1 MIANYRSRHRVKIFF
16 FVLAL
21 LIIGVIFV
29 FLNRTIRQIRVEE
42 RQKVLLWAEAVQRRN
57 SLLEYTSNLF
67 EKLKDEELQKVELW
81 RESQQ
86 LIMEVEDAQFLNFL
100 LRIISANKNIPIIL
114 TDAQRNVI
122 STMNLDEPV
131 PTGRQI
137 PPSVVARFSKYRP
150 LQVSNK
156 GTVINYLYYSDS
168 QIFNELQEMI
178 NDMIHSFIVE
188 IVQNAVSVP
197 VIITDSDTSHILAYG
212 NISEKFIPV
221 DEKKSVQNYVQEK
234 MSENVP
240 IQISLNP
247 KTSGLI
253 FYQDSVLIS
262 ELMYYPLMLLII
274 SVLLALI
281 AYFTLRSFEKHEKDQ
296 LWVGMSKETAHQLGT
311 PISSLMAWIE
321 ILKMK
326 ETDPEIVEEL
336 SKDASRLETI
346 AGRFSKIGS
355 NPDLTP
361 TNLVDVVRNAVNYM
375 ANRSSKNVKYEFK
388 FPEEEITV
396 NLNESLIAWV
406 IENIWKNA
414 VDAMQGV
421 GKLTVEVSRENDV
434 AYIDVTDTGKGL
446 PRSKFKTI
454 FQPGYTTKTR
464 GWGLGLS
471 LAQRIVKE
479 YHDGKI
485 IVKNSE
491 IDKGTTMRICLPIS
505 RA

>member
-100 LRIISANKNIPIIL
+100 LRIISANKSIPIIL

-122 STMNLDEPV
+122 STMNLEEPI

-137 PPSVVARFSKYRP
+137 SKSVAAKFSKYRP
-150 LQVSNK
+150 LQVSYK

-240 IQISLNP
+240 IQISLKP

-253 FYQDSVLIS
+253 F
-262 ELMYYPLMLLII
+262 
-274 SVLLALI
+274 
-281 AYFTLRSFEKHEKDQ
+281 
-296 LWVGMSKETAHQLGT
+296 
-311 PISSLMAWIE
+311 
-321 ILKMK
+321 
-326 ETDPEIVEEL
+326 
-336 SKDASRLETI
+336 
-346 AGRFSKIGS
+346 
-355 NPDLTP
+355 
-361 TNLVDVVRNAVNYM
+361 
-375 ANRSSKNVKYEFK
+375 
-388 FPEEEITV
+388 
-396 NLNESLIAWV
+396 
-406 IENIWKNA
+406 
-414 VDAMQGV
+414 
-421 GKLTVEVSRENDV
+421 
-434 AYIDVTDTGKGL
+434 
-446 PRSKFKTI
+446 
-454 FQPGYTTKTR
+454 
-464 GWGLGLS
+464 
-471 LAQRIVKE
+471 
-479 YHDGKI
+479 
-485 IVKNSE
+485 
-491 IDKGTTMRICLPIS
+491 
-505 RA
+505 